1 MYNKYIIKIYNPI
14 DTKVILWE
22 SKIDTFENILKQF
35 QTENKNSIISLQTFN
50 NIRLKRNKKDTKYIE
65 IIKVSNNKFD
75 NEKIFKLRDLCRKY
89 EIGHSGNKSVLS
101 EKLQKIF
108 PYIKKSTKELRRECQ
123 DKFLKFNGN
132 RNTLLKRLINIQ
144 TLQTIKFIT
153 NKDQLDKI
161 VQTCNHTVILIIAKW
176 CKKSKLIIPKITKL
190 SRHFK
195 NINFFFLNAEND
207 SCTDIIDMFDNT
219 PSILFYKKNQL
230 YKSIDCVTFNSILSN
245 IDMKKTILSLF
256 KDLNCKSKSELITL
270 CKKNKLLEKG
280 LKYELIDRLI
290 QFYKN

>member
-14 DTKVILWE
+14 NTKIILWE

-35 QTENKNSIISLQTFN
+35 QTENKNSVISLQTLN

-65 IIKVSNNKFD
+65 IIKISDNKFD
-75 NEKIFKLRDLCRKY
+75 DEKIFQLRNLCRKY
-89 EIGHSGNKSVLS
+89 EIGYSGNKNVLS
-101 EKLQKIF
+101 NKLQKIF
-108 PYIKKSTKELRRECQ
+108 PYIHKSTKDLRRECQ
-123 DKFLKFNGN
+123 DNFLKFNGN

-153 NKDQLDKI
+153 NKNHLDNI
-161 VQTCNHTVILIIAKW
+161 VQTNDHTIILIIAKW

-195 NINFFFLNAEND
+195 NINFFFLNVEND
-207 SCTDIIDMFDNT
+207 SCSDIIDRFDNT
-219 PSILFYKKNQL
+219 PSILFYKKNEL
-230 YKSIDCVTFNSILSN
+230 YKSIDNVSFNNIISN

-256 KDLNCKSKSELITL
+256 KELNSKTKSQLIKECKQ
-270 CKKNKLLEKG
+270 NKLLEKG